1 MEIKKESK
9 FVKRVKEIIPGIIIA
24 AIIFGPS
31 KMTITSKL
39 GTDYGY
45 SMLWI
50 VVVAIFFMTVFT
62 KMASRIGAVKKD
74 SLLTII
80 GQKWG
85 KWAAVVIG
93 VGIFLVAAS
102 FQAGNSIGVGISIGE
117 ATETSP
123 KIWVIVFNIIGI
135 LLLFF
140 RGFYKILEKLMLLL
154 IFMMLLSFVITA
166 FVVDPK
172 AEDIIQ
178 GFVPSLPEGSVGLVI
193 AFMASCFSI
202 VGAFYQAYVVQERK
216 KSGKEDE
223 VVIDK
228 STVGMIVLGLMSA
241 IVMICAATV
250 LHPKGIK
257 LTSAMDMAKALE
269 PLFGHYASMLFLIG
283 LFGASFSSVVGN
295 ASIGGTMLGDA
306 LGYGGKLQSAKVR
319 VLIAILMIIG
329 ATVAI
334 IFGKLPLELIVLAQ
348 SVTIFLVPFIGI
360 AMFLVA
366 NDEKIMGQYKNSR
379 FTNIFGVLGLLLLA
393 FLAISNIY
401 DLFIK

>member
-1 MEIKKESK
+1 MKI
-9 FVKRVKEIIPGIIIA
+9 KEIIPGIIIA

-50 VVVAIFFMTVFT
+50 IVVAIFFMTIFT

-85 KWAAVVIG
+85 KWAAIVIG

-117 ATETSP
+117 ATGTSP
-123 KIWVIVFNIIGI
+123 KIWVIVFNVIGI

-140 RGFYKILEKLMLLL
+140 RGFYKILEKLMLFL
-154 IFMMLLSFVITA
+154 IFMMLLSFVVTV

-216 KSGKEDE
+216 KTGQEDE
-223 VVIDK
+223 KVIDK
-228 STVGMIVLGLMSA
+228 SMVGMIVLGLMSA

-269 PLFGHYASMLFLIG
+269 PLFGHYASMLFLLG

-306 LGYGGKLQSAKVR
+306 LGYGSKLQSVR
-319 VLIAILMIIG
+319 VRVFIAVLMVIG
-329 ATVAI
+329 AVVAI
-334 IFGKLPLELIVLAQ
+334 VFGKLPLELIVLAQ

-366 NDEKIMGQYKNSR
+366 NDKNIMGEYKNSK
-379 FTNIFGVLGLLLLA
+379 FTNVCGVLGLLLLA
-393 FLAISNIY
+393 FLAISNVY